1 MVTGEAPEAAGYERR
16 GVENPRIVDL
26 IAADRRSGEVVL
38 SLLEGRPWGGGREQ
52 LEQHDEKLD
61 AYFVYVLDGHLARD
75 YPQYK
80 GMPARI
86 ELVCVEEPGEAE
98 RPFLAG
104 VARTAMENGL
114 RFVVRIDSD
123 PFARRPPWEGAGKAP
138 AGVEARSAP
147 AGRAKDSD

>member
-1 MVTGEAPEAAGYERR
+1 MLTGEAPEAAYERR

-98 RPFLAG
+98 RPFLAA
-104 VARTAMENGL
+104 VARTAVENGL
-114 RFVVRIDSD
+114 RFVVRIDPD
-123 PFARRPPWEGAGKAP
+123 PFARRAPWEGAGEAP
-138 AGVEARSAP
+138 AGAEAGSAP

>member
-1 MVTGEAPEAAGYERR
+1 MSGEAAGAGGAAEAAYERR

-26 IAADRRSGEVVL
+26 IAPDPGSGEIVL
-38 SLLEGRPWGGGREQ
+38 SLLEGRPWSGGREQ

-61 AYFVYVLDGHLARD
+61 AYFVYVLDGHLARE

-98 RPFLAG
+98 RPFLGG
-104 VARTAMENGL
+104 VSRAAADNGL
-114 RFVVRIDSD
+114 RFGGRIDPD
-123 PFARRPPWEGAGKAP
+123 PFA
-138 AGVEARSAP
+138 
-147 AGRAKDSD
+147 GRAPWGGPGAEG

>member
-1 MVTGEAPEAAGYERR
+1 MSEAPGGAVEGAEPLERR

-26 IAADRRSGEVVL
+26 IAPDRRRGEIVL

-61 AYFVYVLDGHLARD
+61 AYFVYVLDGHLARE
-75 YPQYK
+75 YPQYR

-86 ELVCVEEPGEAE
+86 EVVCVEEPGEAE

-104 VARTAMENGL
+104 VARTAAENGL
-114 RFVVRIDSD
+114 RFVVRIDPD
-123 PFARRPPWEGAGKAP
+123 PFARRAPWEAPGAAP
-138 AGVEARSAP
+138 AGNA
-147 AGRAKDSD
+147 

>member
-1 MVTGEAPEAAGYERR
+1 MSEARGGAAPGGEGAEPLERR

-26 IAADRRSGEVVL
+26 IAADRHSGEVVL

-52 LEQHDEKLD
+52 LEQHDAKLD

-86 ELVCVEEPGEAE
+86 DLVCVEEPGEAE
-98 RPFLAG
+98 RPFLAA
-104 VARTAMENGL
+104 VARTAVENGL
-114 RFVVRIDSD
+114 RLVVRIDPD
-123 PFARRPPWEGAGKAP
+123 PFARRAPWEGPG
-138 AGVEARSAP
+138 EANGSA
-147 AGRAKDSD
+147 D

>member
-1 MVTGEAPEAAGYERR
+1 MSGEAAGAGGAAEAAVYERR

-26 IAADRRSGEVVL
+26 IAPDPGSGEIVL
-38 SLLEGRPWGGGREQ
+38 SLLEGRPWSGGREQ

-61 AYFVYVLDGHLARD
+61 AYFVYVLDGHLARE

-104 VARTAMENGL
+104 VSRAAVDNGL
-114 RFVVRIDSD
+114 RFVVRIDPD
-123 PFARRPPWEGAGKAP
+123 PFARRAPWEGPGAEG
-138 AGVEARSAP
+138 
-147 AGRAKDSD
+147 

>member
-1 MVTGEAPEAAGYERR
+1 MAVSGPEEGRAATAEGAEKAGGFERR

-26 IAADRRSGEVVL
+26 IAPDRRSGEVVL
-38 SLLEGRPWGGGREQ
+38 SLLEGRPWGGGRAQ

-104 VARTAMENGL
+104 VSRVAAENGL
-114 RFVVRIDSD
+114 RFVVRIDPD
-123 PFARRPPWEGAGKAP
+123 PFARRAPWEESG
-138 AGVEARSAP
+138 EA
-147 AGRAKDSD
+147 D